1 MYTLYVK
8 LSVGKSNFGWRKTRL
23 KSGRIEKYWAN
34 KIKGTLTI
42 KTDLSS
48 PMGAIK
54 YKHNSLLKVLNNEKY
69 NQKHLKRKPRSISG
83 KILGSITMP
92 HPEAQ
97 ANSAMAR
104 GRLSS
109 TFTCNVLEILPGST
123 TVRVTL
129 TDAVS
134 PGSNSP
140 AEGSNSHFICCF
152 SSWKNKLKL

>member
-1 MYTLYVK
+1 MKKNKVEIRKNREILGQQNKRNPFYK
-8 LSVGKSNFGWRKTRL
+8 NWRSL
-23 KSGRIEKYWAN
+23 
-34 KIKGTLTI
+34 
-42 KTDLSS
+42 
-48 PMGAIK
+48 MGAIK